1 MQFISSAIPKFVG
14 RIESI
19 VVSSHRGT
27 VVVQNDRACGRE
39 NDEKKMSRAKD
50 WSRNTIYTRYIL
62 LFGRLRGCFYWK
74 EKDQRNGKIWVLL
87 YFICSL
93 AFAAG
98 TCGDPFRTWNSIC

>member
-39 NDEKKMSRAKD
+39 NDEKK
-50 WSRNTIYTRYIL
+50 
-62 LFGRLRGCFYWK
+62 
-74 EKDQRNGKIWVLL
+74 
-87 YFICSL
+87 
-93 AFAAG
+93 
-98 TCGDPFRTWNSIC
+98 